1 MAVKASITVNIGVRK
16 GKKGTS
22 NNQKLR
28 KYDWWNILP
37 KFLFEQLRQISNL
50 YFLGVILIEQVPDV
64 ANRGRY
70 GTLSAL
76 LLMLTLFFLKEV
88 AEDLKRRY
96 SDDQVTIHHATFL
109 IYFDHVFIVDA
120 EDAHLVFLFLCVI

>member
-1 MAVKASITVNIGVRK
+1 MAVKTSITVNIGVRK

-64 ANRGRY
+64 SNRGRY

-88 AEDLKRRY
+88 AEDLRRRY
-96 SDDQVTIHHATFL
+96 SDDQVNIRHITFL
-109 IYFDHVFIVDA
+109 IYFEHIFRSTKERPVCGIK
-120 EDAHLVFLFLCVI
+120 EPGKT